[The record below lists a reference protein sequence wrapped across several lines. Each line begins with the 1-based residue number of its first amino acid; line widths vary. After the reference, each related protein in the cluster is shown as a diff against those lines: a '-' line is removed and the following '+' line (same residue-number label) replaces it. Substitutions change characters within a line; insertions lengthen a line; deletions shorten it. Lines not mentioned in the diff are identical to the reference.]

1 MQTRSLSCGV
11 TRQAA
16 GMLLS
21 AIAIS
26 LVLGSCAP
34 APTAPAQ
41 SGTLGTYVDDSP
53 AWSRDGQ
60 WIAFHRR
67 FRSSLGPPGVYVV
80 SRWGGAPRLLVASD
94 FLWPANMRFSP
105 DGSKIACQWGHD
117 VAFIDVASGDL
128 TFPIGTLRPTSD
140 PDWSPDGTRLLYV
153 KQTEGSATPVDPESL
168 GVHLLDLRTGVDRAL
183 RRDGNVI
190 LGSRPRWSPQGD
202 VIAYKSY
209 GPGGNGFRIQTIR
222 PDGSGYRELAG
233 ADMGISAD
241 YSQWLASGGATQ
253 EGILFNFTGNPS
265 STQLARADGSGY
277 TRWPVTLKPWDA
289 VSHDGQF
296 IARVMP
302 GQTDGLWVIHVG
314 RTWDFL
320 GSSYYA
326 LTSYAPPA
334 TLAPPTPASP

>member
-1 MQTRSLSCGV
+1 
-11 TRQAA
+11 
-16 GMLLS
+16 MLPGL
-21 AIAIS
+21 ALF

-34 APTAPAQ
+34 TPTAPD
-41 SGTLGTYVDDSP
+41 GTSALGTYVDDSP

-67 FRSSLGPPGVYVV
+67 YRSSLGPAGVYVV
-80 SRWGGAPRLLVASD
+80 SRWGGTPRFLIQGD

-105 DGSKIACQWGHD
+105 DGSKIACQWGRD
-117 VAFIDVASGDL
+117 VAFIDVASGAL
-128 TFPIGTLRPTSD
+128 SFPIGTLRPTID
-140 PDWSPDGTRLLYV
+140 PDWSPDGTQLLYV
-153 KQTEGSATPVDPESL
+153 KQTQASTTPAEPEST
-168 GVHLLDLRTGVDRAL
+168 GIHLLDLRTGGDRAL

-190 LGSRPRWSPQGD
+190 VGTRPRWSPQGD
-202 VIAYKSY
+202 FIAYKSF

-222 PDGSGYRELAG
+222 PDGSSYRELAG
-233 ADMGISAD
+233 ADRGIGAD
-241 YSQWLASGGATQ
+241 YSQWLASGGTTPD
-253 EGILFNFTGNPS
+253 GVLFNFSGSPPS
-265 STQLARADGSGY
+265 THLAHADGSGY

-320 GSSYYA
+320 GASYIT
-326 LTSYAPPA
+326 LTSYSPPA
-334 TLAPPTPASP
+334 DAPARSPSTP